1 MSIIA
6 LTEKAKEKSRD
17 NIEYSKH
24 NLSPNLRHH
33 SVIYYV
39 RRDTLY
45 RATIFEIL
53 THQRL
58 TWMQLTLCTLS
69 LVCSMCSFLYA
80 TFDHHLLR
88 QPPTVTNQPLN
99 IYIYMSTIQNQKK
112 KKNHETNFVQK
123 YSTIWIRI
131 SFIGLFDWPT
141 KKKKKKTMKNIHLR
155 LSLSLLFG
163 RIDAALTLLVTSVLL
178 LTSTLT
184 IGKTN
189 MVTMAAMV
197 TRRSG
202 PNTTPPTIAYGELF
216 SIESAHRSRSS
227 RIRVLAETVSRDFD
241 PWIVR
246 NSKFFRFVLRLCSNE
261 ISKLHVVNRCGY
273 WEWNIA
279 ILVIGRI

>member
-1 MSIIA
+1 
-6 LTEKAKEKSRD
+6 
-17 NIEYSKH
+17 
-24 NLSPNLRHH
+24 
-33 SVIYYV
+33 
-39 RRDTLY
+39 
-45 RATIFEIL
+45 
-53 THQRL
+53 
-58 TWMQLTLCTLS
+58 MQLTLCTLS

-99 IYIYMSTIQNQKK
+99 IYIYVDHSKPKK
-112 KKNHETNFVQK
+112 KKTMKQTSYKNTLRFEFESPPLDC
-123 YSTIWIRI
+123 STDQ
-131 SFIGLFDWPT
+131 L
-141 KKKKKKTMKNIHLR
+141 KKKTMKNIHLR

-216 SIESAHRSRSS
+216 SVESAHRSRSS
-227 RIRVLAETVSRDFD
+227 RIRMLAETVSRDFD
-241 PWIVR
+241 P
-246 NSKFFRFVLRLCSNE
+246 
-261 ISKLHVVNRCGY
+261 
-273 WEWNIA
+273 
-279 ILVIGRI
+279 

>member
-17 NIEYSKH
+17 NIEYFKRD
-24 NLSPNLRHH
+24 LSPNLRHY

-99 IYIYMSTIQNQKK
+99 IYIYVDHSKPKK
-112 KKNHETNFVQK
+112 KKTMKQTSYKNTLRFEFESPPLDC
-123 YSTIWIRI
+123 STDQ
-131 SFIGLFDWPT
+131 L
-141 KKKKKKTMKNIHLR
+141 KKKTMKNIHLR

-216 SIESAHRSRSS
+216 SVESAHRSRSS
-227 RIRVLAETVSRDFD
+227 RIRMLAETVSRDFD
-241 PWIVR
+241 PWIVQ
-246 NSKFFRFVLRLCSNE
+246 NPKFSRFLLRLCINE
-261 ISKLHVVNRCGY
+261 VSKLHVVNRCEY
-273 WEWNIA
+273 WEWNME
-279 ILVIGRI
+279 ILVVGRI